1 MFYFLQKGTFKEA
14 SNPQMLNI
22 AKIGPECLIIS

>member
-1 MFYFLQKGTFKEA
+1 MAHTS

-22 AKIGPECLIIS
+22 LKC